1 MTFDRHASLAALSRH
16 PRQDQ
21 PAKLREDLDRYAAAI
36 RNTKPELII
45 ECGTFQGYTAEWF
58 ASFGCD
64 VITIDINPDYS
75 ALRRAKSFYGQKINF
90 IKGSSTDV
98 DVVWQVARAIDGR
111 KTMVSLDSDHTAAH
125 VAREISTYS
134 SFVSPGCHLVVEDGL
149 ARWVSP
155 YGEDPLTAIENLL
168 IGDDQWELDEEIQ
181 NMSPITTSPMG
192 WWRRIA

>member
-1 MTFDRHASLAALSRH
+1 MTFDREASLAALSRH

-21 PAKLREDLDRYAAAI
+21 PAKLREDLERYATAI

-58 ASFGCD
+58 ASLGCD

-75 ALRRAKSFYGQKINF
+75 ALRRAMSSFGQQINF

-111 KTMVSLDSDHTAAH
+111 KTMVSLDSDHTALH
-125 VAREISTYS
+125 VSREISTYS

-149 ARWVSP
+149 ARWIQN
-155 YGEDPLTAIENLL
+155 GDDPLAAIEELL

-181 NMSPITTSPMG
+181 NMFPITTSPMG
-192 WWRRIA
+192 WWRRNA